1 LPGGI
6 FNVDVDLILEP
17 DLTPDQITEL
27 GKVAEKYGIRAIWT
41 SNYFAHWD
49 AFISLVPL
57 AQATKRLRMGALA
70 VSPFEMHPM
79 KISNALLT
87 LNEMSNG
94 RAMVAMGAGEGNV
107 NSMGLPKP
115 EKIVRAVRE
124 AIEIVIAAANGN
136 MKQGYQGEDFVMNL
150 PCAYNW
156 VKATPP
162 LVYGT
167 AYRHMMMRMEGRVA
181 DGVFIGCTPPE
192 IADAAMANIRLGIE
206 RRDNPNDKIR
216 VNTFWG
222 WHVKKDRAAAY
233 RESRR
238 ELAWRAR
245 LLDPELIALYLNEDE
260 VQLVRDNYQAY
271 VDAWFD
277 RSGNV
282 KGVAEEISNRLCEG
296 LTSTAGL
303 ADLDREIER
312 FKTFES
318 AGLTEIALRLHDDPM
333 DALKIIGEQVV
344 PALR

>member
-1 LPGGI
+1 
-6 FNVDVDLILEP
+6 VDVDIILEP

-27 GKVAEKYGIRAIWT
+27 GRAAEGYGIRAIWT

-57 AQATKRLRMGALA
+57 AQSTERLLMGPLA

-79 KISNALLT
+79 KIANSLLT

-107 NSMGLPKP
+107 NSMGLARPPKL
-115 EKIVRAVRE
+115 VRATRE
-124 AIEIVIAAANGN
+124 AIEMVVAACNGR
-136 MKQGYQGEDFVMNL
+136 MKEGYQGEDFVMNL
-150 PCAYNW
+150 PCAYDW
-156 VKATPP
+156 VKAPP
-162 LVYGT
+162 PKVYGT
-167 AYRHMMMRMEGRVA
+167 AYRHMMMRMEARVA

-192 IADAAMANIRLGIE
+192 IVEEAMANIRTGIE
-206 RRDNPNDKIR
+206 RRDNPTDKIN

-222 WHVKKDRAAAY
+222 WHVKEDRDEAY

-245 LLDPELIALYLNEDE
+245 LLDPELISLYLSEDE
-260 VQLVRDNYQAY
+260 VQMVRDHYDDY
-271 VDAWFD
+271 VNAWFD

-282 KGVAEEISNRLCEG
+282 KGVPQEISDRLCEG

-312 FKTFES
+312 FRTFER
-318 AGLTEIALRLHDDPM
+318 AGLTEIALRLHDNPM
-333 DALKIIGEQVV
+333 AGLKIIGERVV

>member
-1 LPGGI
+1 
-6 FNVDVDLILEP
+6 VDVDLILEP
-17 DLTPDQITEL
+17 DLTPGQIAEL
-27 GKVAEKYGIRAIWT
+27 GQAAEGYGIRAVWT

-49 AFISLVPL
+49 GFISLVPL
-57 AQATKRLRMGALA
+57 AQATRKLLMGPLA

-79 KISNALLT
+79 KIANALLT
-87 LNEMSNG
+87 LNELCDG

-115 EKIVRAVRE
+115 PKIVRAVRE
-124 AIEIVIAAANGN
+124 GIEIVVAAANGR
-136 MKQGYQGEDFVMNL
+136 MKNGYEGEDFVMNL
-150 PCAYNW
+150 PCAYDW
-156 VKATPP
+156 ARASPP

-192 IADAAMANIRLGIE
+192 IAGPAMENVRIGIS
-206 RRDNPNDKIR
+206 RREDGRDIR
-216 VNTFWG
+216 VNTFWA
-222 WHVKKDRAAAY
+222 WHVKEDREEAY

-245 LLDPELIALYLNEDE
+245 LLDPELIGLYLEESE
-260 VQLVRDNYQAY
+260 VQLVRDQYDAFVN
-271 VDAWFD
+271 AWFD

-282 KGVAEEISNRLCEG
+282 QGVPVEICNRLCEG

-312 FKTFES
+312 FRAFGK

-333 DALKIIGEQVV
+333 DALKIIGERVV